1 MRPMLLELQAFGPF
15 AGAERVDFE
24 SAARGGPFLIAGPT
38 GAGKTSILDAMCFAL
53 YEKSSGH
60 LRDSLEAMRCRQS
73 PWGTDT
79 YVRFTF
85 ETQGEV
91 YRFERRLKCKRS
103 NLSQSQSVLRRR
115 ADGVFEPLFENCRS
129 RDANDKARELIGLDY
144 EQFRQVVILPQGQ
157 FEKFLTSRTE
167 EKEAILSL
175 IFGIRRWS
183 GIAERFYA
191 NAKERKDASDERKK
205 EIDFYLRGEGCETP
219 EALAE
224 KTEAFREDLRVC
236 EEEHEK
242 ADLMGRR
249 AALEGQRE
257 LLRDFER
264 LHALEKE
271 RDTLLRGEEEN
282 RAAAA
287 RLADAERAEALRAP
301 LESRERAGRELQARQ
316 RAFEDA
322 EREAARTQRE
332 LKAKQ
337 EASADVL
344 RALEQTEQA
353 LAELRRRYLGGIC
366 GELGEALRE
375 NEPCPVCGSTQHPRP
390 ARRGAGSVGRAD
402 LEAGERAVEQRKRDW
417 NAAER
422 EREKAAADCARAGE
436 KRKSALDEREKA
448 AEALAAAE
456 TALDALLREREL
468 ADAAEAKRLMLPQH
482 ERNALR
488 DRLQRL
494 RTQREENE
502 KQLSELRS
510 TLAGQNEPD
519 REALQLAA
527 RELQEAESAY
537 QRRSATLRAAL
548 TRLEECQKSVD
559 ALLTRYQAERGQ
571 LESDLAFARVL
582 RGDTGVGLQR
592 YVLGVLFASVIGEAN
607 RMLEKVHG
615 GRYRLYRSDARGA
628 GNKRGLELYIHDAR
642 APEDEGRSVSTL
654 SGGEKFLVSLA
665 LSIGLSEVAQ
675 RGGIRLGTLFIDEG
689 FGSLDEQSID
699 DALDVLASIQLSS
712 GMVGIISHVS
722 VLYDTLPSKIEV
734 RKSGQGSRIVQ
745 TIG

>member
-183 GIAERFYA
+183 GIAECFYA

-205 EIDFYLRGEGCETP
+205 EIDFTLRGEGCETP

-224 KTEAFREDLRVC
+224 KTEAFREDLRAC

-242 ADLMGRR
+242 ADITGRR

-282 RAAAA
+282 RTAAA

-301 LESRERAGRELQARQ
+301 LESRERA
-316 RAFEDA
+316 
-322 EREAARTQRE
+322 QRE

-337 EASADVL
+337 EASAAAL

-375 NEPCPVCGSTQHPRP
+375 NEPCPVCGSINHPQP

-402 LEAGERAVEQRKRDW
+402 LEAGERAVEQRKKDW

-448 AEALAAAE
+448 AEAFTEAE

-468 ADAAEAKRLMLPQH
+468 ADAEQAKRLMLPQH

-488 DRLQRL
+488 DRLQHL
-494 RTQREENE
+494 RTQREEHE
-502 KQLSELRS
+502 KQLSELR
-510 TLAGQNEPD
+510 TALAEQTEPD

-559 ALLTRYQAERGQ
+559 ALLTRYRAERGQ

-699 DALDVLASIQLSS
+699 DALDVLASIQRSS

-734 RKSGQGSRIVQ
+734 RKGGQGSRIVQ

>member
-183 GIAERFYA
+183 GIAECFYA

-205 EIDFYLRGEGCETP
+205 EIDFTLRGEGCETP

-224 KTEAFREDLRVC
+224 KTEAFREDLRAC

-242 ADLMGRR
+242 ADITGRR

-271 RDTLLRGEEEN
+271 RDTLLCGEEDN

-322 EREAARTQRE
+322 GREAERKQRE
-332 LKAKQ
+332 RHQ
-337 EASADVL
+337 
-344 RALEQTEQA
+344 RR
-353 LAELRRRYLGGIC
+353 AELRERRR
-366 GELGEALRE
+366 LRR
-375 NEPCPVCGSTQHPRP
+375 GLR
-390 ARRGAGSVGRAD
+390 ARRGYRCTSGR
-402 LEAGERAVEQRKRDW
+402 
-417 NAAER
+417 
-422 EREKAAADCARAGE
+422 
-436 KRKSALDEREKA
+436 
-448 AEALAAAE
+448 
-456 TALDALLREREL
+456 
-468 ADAAEAKRLMLPQH
+468 
-482 ERNALR
+482 
-488 DRLQRL
+488 
-494 RTQREENE
+494 
-502 KQLSELRS
+502 
-510 TLAGQNEPD
+510 
-519 REALQLAA
+519 
-527 RELQEAESAY
+527 
-537 QRRSATLRAAL
+537 
-548 TRLEECQKSVD
+548 
-559 ALLTRYQAERGQ
+559 
-571 LESDLAFARVL
+571 
-582 RGDTGVGLQR
+582 
-592 YVLGVLFASVIGEAN
+592 
-607 RMLEKVHG
+607 
-615 GRYRLYRSDARGA
+615 
-628 GNKRGLELYIHDAR
+628 
-642 APEDEGRSVSTL
+642 
-654 SGGEKFLVSLA
+654 
-665 LSIGLSEVAQ
+665 
-675 RGGIRLGTLFIDEG
+675 
-689 FGSLDEQSID
+689 
-699 DALDVLASIQLSS
+699 
-712 GMVGIISHVS
+712 
-722 VLYDTLPSKIEV
+722 
-734 RKSGQGSRIVQ
+734 
-745 TIG
+745 